1 MNSGI
6 LLMLLDLP
14 YPQFLCF
21 MYKSSQWSLKSVL
34 IQCIH
39 DVLISII
46 CFMATEILHVF
57 KYNKIQKHDF
67 SHYLKLVKQLPLQF

>member
-21 MYKSSQWSLKSVL
+21 MYKYFQWSLKSVL

-39 DVLISII
+39 YVLISII
-46 CFMATEILHVF
+46 CFIAAEILHVF
-57 KYNKIQKHDF
+57 RYNKIQKHDF
-67 SHYLKLVKQLPLQF
+67 YYLKLVKQLPLQF